1 MIRDAAVKSINETEG
16 FMYKSKLFQTA
27 ICALVLTVLLPLT
40 SFAQRRWVVV
50 RPHRSR
56 VVVYQP
62 QPYVVYQRPYYRTYT
77 YGSYGYS
84 QPYYENRYYSYGY
97 SQPYFAN
104 QYTYSWAN
112 PTYSY
117 DEYGYRY
124 RRHHHRSGIRI
135 LLR

>member
-1 MIRDAAVKSINETEG
+1 
-16 FMYKSKLFQTA
+16 MYRSKLFPTA

-40 SFAQRRWVVV
+40 SYAQRRSVVV
-50 RPHRSR
+50 RPPRSR

-84 QPYYENRYYSYGY
+84 QPYYETRYYSYRY

-124 RRHHHRSGIRI
+124 RRHHHRSGVRI